1 VGIAAFTGG
10 LWLLWRSHA
19 DLGHNWSAKLSIAAE
34 PSLVTRGV
42 FRYIRH
48 PMYAS
53 HVLWAIAQALLIQN
67 WIAGLASLVVFLPLY
82 LLRVPHEEDMMLKQ
96 FGDQY
101 RAYMDRTGGVI
112 PRLCR

>member
-1 VGIAAFTGG
+1 
-10 LWLLWRSHA
+10 
-19 DLGHNWSAKLSIAAE
+19 
-34 PSLVTRGV
+34 
-42 FRYIRH
+42 
-48 PMYAS
+48 MYAS